1 MGLKIGLLI
10 GCIILAPTGN
20 MLLKHGMMQAGGLNL
35 RTFLEPYILAGIVL
49 YIGSFLMWLKLL
61 QIMDI
66 SVVYP
71 VFVAAAFI
79 IVTIAAILIFG
90 EKVNATRLVGIGVV
104 VAGIA
109 IVSISGR

>member
-1 MGLKIGLLI
+1 MEERRRSRRHTVDYGEF
-10 GCIILAPTGN
+10 
-20 MLLKHGMMQAGGLNL
+20 AGVPFSL
-35 RTFLEPYILAGIVL
+35 TV
-49 YIGSFLMWLKLL
+49 

-90 EKVNATRLVGIGVV
+90 VKVGVRGALRLTIGGQSLTTDVAVTRVSPHAIGTDERYRIGAMFVGISPEHRQM
-104 VAGIA
+104 IERF
-109 IVSISGR
+109 IN